1 MQFVYEILNLKK
13 VRRWE
18 GTEFR
23 LIVPKLRIIMGEKL
37 ALVGPS
43 GCGKSTLLDIL
54 ALVLS
59 PSNAGEFS
67 FSPTNDNTRNVA
79 RYWAQNRFNRLSE
92 LRKQHIGYV
101 LQTGGLL
108 PFITVRHN
116 IGLSRRLL
124 SQKGGKEVESLA
136 NKLGIRRH
144 LDKLP
149 AMLSVGERQRVAIAR
164 ALIHRPS
171 IIIADE
177 PTASLDPSTAE
188 RIMNLMMQLTD
199 ELGLTLIIASH
210 DVEFMNRLGLRKLNY
225 HLNYHH
231 TGSAIESVFSE

>member
-1 MQFVYEILNLKK
+1 MQSIYKIKNLSKIRK
-13 VRRWE
+13 SE
-18 GTEFR
+18 GAEFR
-23 LIVPKLRIIMGEKL
+23 LVVPKMQITMGEKI

-54 ALVLS
+54 AMVLS
-59 PSNAGEFS
+59 PSSVDEFTFTPRHGDS
-67 FSPTNDNTRNVA
+67 RNVA
-79 RYWAQNRFNRLSE
+79 KYWSRNQLNRLSE
-92 LRKQHIGYV
+92 LRKHHIGYV

-116 IGLSRRLL
+116 IDLSCKLL
-124 SQKGGKEVESLA
+124 SLRGKRHVESVA
-136 NKLGIRRH
+136 SKLGIRRH

-188 RIMNLMMQLTD
+188 RIMDLMMELTN

-210 DVEFMNRLGLRKLNY
+210 DVDFMNRFGLRHISYDLNDQQ
-225 HLNYHH
+225 
-231 TGSAIESVFSE
+231 TGSMIESVFAE

>member
-1 MQFVYEILNLKK
+1 MQFLYNIKNLKK
-13 VRRWE
+13 VRISE

-23 LIVPKLRIIMGEKL
+23 LSVPKLHIGIGEKV

-54 ALVLS
+54 AMVLS
-59 PSNAGEFS
+59 PSSVDQFTFNSLNGNS
-67 FSPTNDNTRNVA
+67 RDVA
-79 RYWAQNRFNRLSE
+79 RYWSRNRLNRLSE
-92 LRKQHIGYV
+92 LRKHHIGYV

-116 IGLSRRLL
+116 IDLSCRLL
-124 SQKGGKEVESLA
+124 SLQGKNRIESVA
-136 NKLGIRRH
+136 SKLGIRRH

-188 RIMNLMMQLTD
+188 RIMNLMMELTD

-210 DVEFMNRLGLRKLNY
+210 DVDFMSRLGLRHLSY
-225 HLNYHH
+225 HLNNHQ
-231 TGSAIESVFSE
+231 TGSTTESVFSE

>member
-1 MQFVYEILNLKK
+1 MQFIYKIKNLKK
-13 VRRWE
+13 ARRSE
-18 GTEFR
+18 GAEFR
-23 LIVPKLRIIMGEKL
+23 LVVPKLHIGMGEKI

-59 PSNAGEFS
+59 PSNVDEFK
-67 FSPTNDNTRNVA
+67 FNPMNGDTRDVA
-79 RYWAQNRFNRLSE
+79 RYWSRNRLNRLSE
-92 LRKQHIGYV
+92 LRKHHIGYV

-116 IGLSRRLL
+116 IGISCRLL
-124 SQKGGKEVESLA
+124 SLQAKRRVESIA
-136 NKLGIRRH
+136 SKLGIRRH

-149 AMLSVGERQRVAIAR
+149 GMLSVGERQRVAIAR

-177 PTASLDPSTAE
+177 PTASLDPRTAE
-188 RIMNLMMQLTD
+188 RIMNLMLELTD

-210 DVEFMNRLGLRKLNY
+210 DVEFMNKLGLRHLSY
-225 HLNYHH
+225 HLNNHQ
-231 TGSAIESVFSE
+231 TGSMIESVFSE